1 MQYFQLKYYLLFT
14 CIFLYALNT
23 NAQQCVNGQSFTISP
38 AGPYEP
44 GDVVEVTYNM
54 NFFQQ
59 INENWLIGFQVNL
72 GDGWEGLTPLIYPIN
87 SGQAGN
93 WIWDVQNTFPSGLNF
108 GPGWRFVTN
117 VGNPNYG
124 INSDGPFSLSFEITV
139 SETCNPDDLS
149 ISIESI
155 GDCLTG
161 GWNAGNCCDDPAF
174 AIYNGLVSVNNN
186 IPSAGSSNSI
196 IICPSSDP
204 INLFDELG
212 GVPEINGTWSPALSN
227 GYLGTFNPTINSSND
242 YTYTLTNECGMSS
255 ATINVNFVEP
265 VVINTTNIE
274 ICSDELSINLYGE
287 IGVNNTSGEWSGV
300 GSLYNSPAPDYFGIF
315 NPQEQLEGIYNYTIL
330 DASGCEIVY
339 PIDVDIINSQV
350 NSGNDALVELCQD
363 DQNISLFN
371 QITGSPDQNGIWSPS
386 LSNGYQGIFNPSYN
400 LEGTYTYSVSD
411 QCGTETT
418 DVQVVFYN
426 LITPNTVTLEIC
438 SDGISIDLYGAIG
451 LNNTSGDW
459 SGVGL
464 LYNSPAPDYFGIFNP
479 QEQLEGLYYYT
490 INDVNGCE
498 LSYPI
503 DVSIIESQVNAGLD
517 GSLEICHDDDPINL
531 FDYLNGSPD
540 QNGTWDPLL
549 TGGYLGEFD
558 PENNFV
564 ADYTYIVEDECGSDS
579 SEVLINVITVNPPPI
594 LSD

>member
-1 MQYFQLKYYLLFT
+1 M
-14 CIFLYALNT
+14 
-23 NAQQCVNGQSFTISP
+23 NGQSFTISP

-44 GDVVEVTYNM
+44 GDVVEVTYVLDD
-54 NFFQQ
+54 FDQ
-59 INENWLIGFQVNL
+59 INVNWIIAFEINIAAGWGNL
-72 GDGWEGLTPLIYPIN
+72 SPIQAPNNPNPNNNFGL
-87 SGQAGN
+87 GN
-93 WIWDVQNTFPSGLNF
+93 WAWDDENTYPSGLIF
-108 GPGWRFVTN
+108 GPGYRFFN
-117 VGNPNYG
+117 NGFNG
-124 INSDGPFSLSFEITV
+124 DWGSSSQGPFSFIFQATV
-139 SETCNPDDLS
+139 ASTCTSDDLT
-149 ISIESI
+149 ISVSVL

-161 GWNAGNCCDDPAF
+161 GWDNGNCCDDPAF
-174 AIYNGLVSVNNN
+174 VIYNGVVDITN
-186 IPSAGSSNSI
+186 IPSLPNTGSSNSI
-196 IICPSSDP
+196 TICPSSDP
-204 INLFDELG
+204 VNLFDELG

-287 IGVNNTSGEWSGV
+287 IGVNNTSGDWSGV
-300 GSLYNSPAPDYFGIF
+300 GSLYSSPAPDYLGIF

-371 QITGSPDQNGIWSPS
+371 LITGSPDQNGIWSPS
-386 LSNGYQGIFNPSYN
+386 LSNGYQGIFNPSNN

-411 QCGTETT
+411 QCGTETS

-459 SGVGL
+459 SGVGP

-549 TGGYLGEFD
+549 TGGYLGEFN
-558 PENNFV
+558 PENNFF